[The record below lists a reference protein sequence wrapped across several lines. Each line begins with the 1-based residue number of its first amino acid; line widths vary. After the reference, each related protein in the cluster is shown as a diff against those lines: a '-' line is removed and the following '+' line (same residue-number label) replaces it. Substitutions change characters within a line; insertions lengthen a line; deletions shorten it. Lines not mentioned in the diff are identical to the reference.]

1 MTDAAQV
8 TGAAARNRFVTAFNG
23 SRDYYEV
30 PLALHELGLLERHV
44 SDMYLPDALVFPARY
59 LYPRALSRHR
69 PGLPSKKV
77 HPVGRALLPQVVEL
91 ARHRTK
97 APGGYESIDRS
108 LSLEAA
114 KIASRTESDLFLH
127 SGYALWAFERH
138 PGRRRWLYQFHPHP
152 LSTYDI
158 LKEDL
163 AAHPEVRVSFE
174 SEIDSQEPANV
185 SAALLAEWQLAEH
198 VFCASAFTARSLVT
212 QGCDAAR
219 IHVVPYGSFAG
230 RPHPD
235 IPPSS
240 KRCKFLF
247 VGQGVQRKGIHHLL
261 KAWKMAALSDSD
273 LDIVSRKLDPGVASL
288 LQQPNVRVHLNATS
302 EERDRLY
309 ARSDVFAMPSLVEGF
324 GLVYLEAM
332 AAGLYCIGTT
342 NTGLPDLDP
351 PPDVA
356 AIVSAG
362 DIEAL
367 AAALLGAHA
376 IWRSGGISKEPIVR
390 FAARRSWT
398 NHRDDM
404 KRVIRSLL
412 DR

>member
-1 MTDAAQV
+1 M
-8 TGAAARNRFVTAFNG
+8 TAFNG
-23 SRDYYEV
+23 SRDYYEI

-44 SDMYLPDALVFPARY
+44 SDMYLPDALVLPARY

-77 HPVGRALLPQVVEL
+77 HPVGRALLPQVMEL

-97 APGGYESIDRS
+97 APGGYASIDRS

-114 KIASRTESDLFLH
+114 RIAARTESDLFLH

-174 SEIDSQEPANV
+174 SEIDSQGPDNV
-185 SAALLAEWQLAEH
+185 SAALLSEWQLAEH
-198 VFCASAFTARSLVT
+198 VFCASAFTARSLVK

-219 IHVVPYGSFAG
+219 IHVVPYGGSAG
-230 RPHPD
+230 GPHAG
-235 IPPSS
+235 IQSSS
-240 KRCKFLF
+240 KRCRFLF

-261 KAWKMAALSDSD
+261 KAWRIAALSDSD
-273 LDIVSRKLDPGVASL
+273 LDIVSRKLDPGVGSL

-356 AIVSAG
+356 AIVAAG
-362 DIEAL
+362 DIQAL
-367 AAALLGAHA
+367 AAALMSAHA
-376 IWRSGGISKEPIVR
+376 IWRSGGLSKAAIVR
-390 FAARRSWT
+390 FAGRRSWT

>member
-1 MTDAAQV
+1 MP
-8 TGAAARNRFVTAFNG
+8 GRFVTAFNG

-59 LYPRALSRHR
+59 LYPRALRRHR

-114 KIASRTESDLFLH
+114 RIATKTGSDLFLH
-127 SGYALWAFERH
+127 SGYGLWAFERH
-138 PGRRRWLYQFHPHP
+138 PRRRRWLYQFHPHP

-174 SEIDSQEPANV
+174 TEIDSQEPANV
-185 SAALLAEWQLAEH
+185 SEALLSEWQLAEQ
-198 VFCASAFTARSLVT
+198 VFCASAFTARSLAK

-219 IHVVPYGSFAG
+219 IHVVPYGSFAES
-230 RPHPD
+230 PHAP
-235 IPPSS
+235 IRSS
-240 KRCKFLF
+240 AERCRFLF

-261 KAWKMAALSDSD
+261 KAWRMAALTDSD
-273 LDIVSRKLDPGVASL
+273 LDIVSRKLDPGLAPL
-288 LQQPNVRVHLNATS
+288 LQQPNVRLHLNATGQ
-302 EERDRLY
+302 ERDRLY
-309 ARSDVFAMPSLVEGF
+309 GRSDVFAMPSLVEGF

-332 AAGLYCIGTT
+332 AAGLYCIGST

-356 AIVSAG
+356 AIVRAG

-367 AAALLGAHA
+367 AEALVRAHMT
-376 IWRSGGISKEPIVR
+376 WRNGGLSKEAIVG
-390 FAARRSWT
+390 FASRRSWA
-398 NHRDDM
+398 NHRHDM
-404 KRVIRSLL
+404 KRVISSLL